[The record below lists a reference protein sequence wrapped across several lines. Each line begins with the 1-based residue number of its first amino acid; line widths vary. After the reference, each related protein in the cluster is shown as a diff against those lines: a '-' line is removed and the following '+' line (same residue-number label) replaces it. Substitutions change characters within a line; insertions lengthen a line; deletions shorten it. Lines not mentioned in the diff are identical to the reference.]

1 MKRFERASCPPE
13 RMTMNRR
20 TLLTAGLLLPL
31 AAGGV
36 VGAAAAQRP
45 VRLLMVLVGGGPH
58 DIEKNPP
65 HLEAVLKA
73 NGVEVTKLAPPPGM
87 QSNGAHLAKLAE
99 LKPGEYDVVAFYTV
113 GQSLSPE
120 QEKALQAFVE
130 QGGGI
135 VAIHGASASFGRSD
149 VWFNMVGARFA
160 GHAPGTYTLPIAVTD
175 PDHAITKGIR
185 EFEIVD
191 EEYTHRF
198 PEGVKRHV
206 VASFKQ
212 RPPNTSEK
220 NNNNDAVWTIEIG
233 RGRVVYNALGHG
245 PEAWQNPN
253 WQKLTVQSVLWA
265 AKQPREVRIGE

>member
-1 MKRFERASCPPE
+1 
-13 RMTMNRR
+13 MNRR
-20 TLLTAGLLLPL
+20 TLIANGLLLPL
-31 AAGGV
+31 AAA
-36 VGAAAAQRP
+36 GALGRPAAAQRP
-45 VRLLMVLVGGGPH
+45 VRLLLVLVGGGPH

-73 NGVEVTKLAPPPGM
+73 NGVEVTKLAPPPGI
-87 QSNGAHLAKLAE
+87 QSSGAHLAKLAE
-99 LKPGEYDVVAFYTV
+99 LKPGDYDVLAFYTV
-113 GQSLSPE
+113 GQALGPE

-135 VAIHGASASFGRSD
+135 VALHGASASFGRSD

-175 PDHAITKGIR
+175 PNHPVMKGIR

-206 VASFKQ
+206 LARFKQ
-212 RPPNTSEK
+212 RPSNTSEK
-220 NNNNDAVWTIEIG
+220 NNNNDAVWTVEIG
-233 RGRVVYNALGHG
+233 KGRVVYNALGHG

-265 AKQPREVRIGE
+265 AGRPREVRISQ